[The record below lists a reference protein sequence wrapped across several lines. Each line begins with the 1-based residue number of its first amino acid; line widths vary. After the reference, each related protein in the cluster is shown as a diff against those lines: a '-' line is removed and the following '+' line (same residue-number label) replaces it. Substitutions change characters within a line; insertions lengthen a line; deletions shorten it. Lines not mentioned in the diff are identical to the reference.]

1 MKQESHATVHASS
14 KVTKDTE
21 SQWAVTSFQTK
32 NIMPTNQIHGCQ
44 RDFQTQCQLD
54 GCLRIYRSFVIQIF
68 STEFPSDLRGLHR
81 IKIWWYKVRRRGE
94 QVQADQ
100 KRELKSRTCK
110 AKEKGK
116 KKKRVPRKANK
127 KTSTC
132 TETFIICLEM
142 MICTADIGLVYMWW
156 TQSQCTHKQA
166 RMCTHTH
173 TYIYISIT
181 WLSHSLQGI
190 ISRFLET
197 QSLERVKDVTSWV
210 RYKTVMM

>member
-116 KKKRVPRKANK
+116 KK
-127 KTSTC
+127 STKEGKQKNIYLHRNFYNMSRDDDMHSRYRPSIHVVN
-132 TETFIICLEM
+132 TES
-142 MICTADIGLVYMWW
+142 VY
-156 TQSQCTHKQA
+156 A
-166 RMCTHTH
+166 
-173 TYIYISIT
+173 
-181 WLSHSLQGI
+181 
-190 ISRFLET
+190 
-197 QSLERVKDVTSWV
+197 
-210 RYKTVMM
+210 